1 MISRYHFVEA
11 GSILK
16 ITWYMFVYSY
26 KCIYNNKI
34 MPFSNAIDGCLHD
47 PINMFIKSMTKAIA
61 IWSLIN

>member
-1 MISRYHFVEA
+1 
-11 GSILK
+11 
-16 ITWYMFVYSY
+16 MFVYSY